1 MLSNVLVTLAMAM
14 PAAMGA
20 ALPQDFTTQEIV
32 GGTVAAAGE
41 YPFIVSLQSTSGS
54 HFCGGT
60 LVNGNTV
67 VTAAHCSVGQSAGSV
82 QIRAG
87 TLTRNAGGTVA
98 RVSRIVVHPSYS
110 ASTYSNDVAVWKL
123 STTIPTS
130 STISYAS
137 LAASGS
143 DPAAGSA
150 ASVAGWGTTSSGGSS
165 LPVELRRVDV
175 PIISRS
181 ACQSQYGTSAITSTM
196 VCAGLNTGGK
206 DSCQGDSGGPLVNA
220 SKQLIGIVSWGNGCA
235 LANYAGVYARVGALR
250 TWIDSQL

>member
-1 MLSNVLVTLAMAM
+1 MLTKVFVALAMAM
-14 PAAMGA
+14 PAMSA
-20 ALPQDFTTQEIV
+20 ALPQDLGIQEIV
-32 GGTVAAAGE
+32 GGEAAVAGE
-41 YPFIVSLQSTSGS
+41 YPFIVSLQSTGGS

-87 TLTRNAGGTVA
+87 SLNRSSGGTVA
-98 RVSRIVVHPSYS
+98 RVSRITVHPSYS

-123 STTIPTS
+123 STSIPTS
-130 STISYAS
+130 STVSYAS

-143 DPAAGSA
+143 DPASGSS

-165 LPVELRRVDV
+165 LPTALRRVTV
-175 PIISRS
+175 PIISR
-181 ACQSQYGTSAITSTM
+181 ATCQSQYGTSAVTTSM

-206 DSCQGDSGGPLVNA
+206 DSCQGDSGGPLVDS
-220 SKQLIGIVSWGNGCA
+220 SKTLIGIVSWGNGCA

-250 TWIDSQL
+250 TWIDTQL